1 MTDSDHLESVIER
14 ARKGDT
20 DAYEAL
26 VGRYRQRL
34 EKSVRSRLGHLGAA
48 SIEAE
53 EIVQETFVRG
63 LQAIERFRWEGE
75 ESLYRWLA
83 GISRRVI
90 LSTARERRAE
100 ASLDAAHGV
109 PAGDVTPSRA
119 LSREE
124 RFHRFQAALSGL
136 GEHDREVI
144 LLTRIEGLTT
154 SEVAERMGRSPDA
167 VRQLLSRAL
176 RKLRKAFGDTE
187 SLALPERPLAMDDSA
202 GGEEPCHEQ

>member
-1 MTDSDHLESVIER
+1 MADSEQLRSLIER
-14 ARKGDT
+14 AQRGDT
-20 DAYEAL
+20 SAYEAL
-26 VGRYRQRL
+26 IDRYRQRL
-34 EKSVRSRLGHLGAA
+34 ERSVRARLGHVGVAA
-48 SIEAE
+48 IEAD
-53 EIVQETFVRG
+53 EIVQETLVRG

-75 ESLYRWLA
+75 DSLYRWLA

-90 LSTARERRAE
+90 LAAARQRRADGN
-100 ASLDAAHGV
+100 LDQARRVAAR
-109 PAGDVTPSRA
+109 DVTPSRA

-124 RFHRFQAALSGL
+124 RFHRFRAALSGL

-187 SLALPERPLAMDDSA
+187 SLALPERSLDADGSA
-202 GGEEPCHEQ
+202 AKDGVFP